1 MKRIKRRSSAALLL
15 AFLVMAGTGVLFFR
29 LLRNGAT
36 WAAYSAN
43 SSVYT
48 DRGVLDCGTLTD
60 RSGLVLA
67 HARQGVYGYADDA
80 VIRTSSVHAVGDYR
94 GYIGTSALSA
104 YAGELTGYTTIRG
117 TTRPGN
123 TVALSLDVR
132 LQTAAW
138 AALSGRTGAVM
149 VMNYETGEVLCMV
162 SNPSYDPNGEAD
174 ESIEGLFVNR
184 ALSAAYTPGSVFKLV
199 TLAAAI
205 ENIDDLYER
214 SFPCAGSCEVAG
226 VTVNCAGVHGAQ
238 TIEQALANSC
248 NCAFAELSLELGGD
262 TLAQYARDYGF
273 TRAHYLDTVL
283 SAAGTFEAV
292 QEADSYLA
300 WSGIGQHTDLICPYT
315 MLRFCAAVANGGV
328 LQEPT
333 MLLGKDNGKSKLIK
347 AATAEELGEMMDYT
361 VDYNYSQTLDIGT
374 LPLCAKSGTA
384 ELGDETSH
392 AWFTGYLHSG
402 APLAFVVVLERG
414 GGGLSQAGSVALPVL
429 NTAWEYY
436 KE

>member
-1 MKRIKRRSSAALLL
+1 
-15 AFLVMAGTGVLFFR
+15 VT
-29 LLRNGAT
+29 
-36 WAAYSAN
+36 
-43 SSVYT
+43 
-48 DRGVLDCGTLTD
+48 
-60 RSGLVLA
+60 
-67 HARQGVYGYADDA
+67 
-80 VIRTSSVHAVGDYR
+80 
-94 GYIGTSALSA
+94 
-104 YAGELTGYTTIRG
+104 
-117 TTRPGN
+117 
-123 TVALSLDVR
+123 LSLDVR

-162 SNPSYDPNGEAD
+162 STPTYDPNGEAD
-174 ESIEGLFVNR
+174 ESIEGLFINR
-184 ALSAAYTPGSVFKLV
+184 CLSATYTPGSVFKLV

-205 ENIDDLYER
+205 ENIPDLYKR
-214 SFPCAGSCEVAG
+214 SFPCGGSCDVAG

-238 TIEQALANSC
+238 TVEQALANSC
-248 NCAFAELSLELGGD
+248 NCAFAELALELGGER
-262 TLAQYARDYGF
+262 LAEYARDYGF

-300 WSGIGQHTDLICPYT
+300 WSGIGQHTNLVCPYA
-315 MLRFCAAVANGGV
+315 MLRFTAAVANGGE

-333 MLLGKDNGKSKLIK
+333 MLLGEDNGSRRLLKPS
-347 AATAEELGEMMDYT
+347 TAEALGEMMDYT
-361 VDYNYSQTLDIGT
+361 VDYNYSETLDIGT

-402 APLAFVVVLERG
+402 VPLCFVVVLERG
-414 GGGLSQAGSVALPVL
+414 GGGLSQAGPVALSVL

>member
-15 AFLVMAGTGVLFFR
+15 ALLVMLGTGVLFLR
-29 LLRNGAT
+29 LLKNGAT
-36 WAAYSAN
+36 WAAYNAN

-60 RSGLVLA
+60 RNGVLLA
-67 HARQGVYGYADDA
+67 HAEGGVYGYASDPA
-80 VIRTSSVHAVGDYR
+80 IRTASVHAVGDYR

-104 YAGELTGYTTIRG
+104 YADRLTGYTTIRG

-123 TVALSLDVR
+123 SVTLSLDVR

-149 VMNYETGEVLCMV
+149 LMNYETGEVLCMV
-162 SNPSYDPNGEAD
+162 SNPSYDPNLPAD
-174 ESIEGLFVNR
+174 EEIDGLFINR

-205 ENIDDLYER
+205 EHIDDLYDR
-214 SFPCAGSCEVAG
+214 SFPCSGSCEVAG
-226 VTVNCAGVHGAQ
+226 VEVKCAGVHGAQ
-238 TIEQALANSC
+238 TVEQALANSC
-248 NCAFAELSLELGGD
+248 NCAFAELALELGGN
-262 TLAQYARDYGF
+262 TLAEYARDYGF
-273 TRAHYLDTVL
+273 TRAHQLDTVL

-300 WSGIGQHTDLICPYT
+300 WSGIGQHTDLVCPYA
-315 MLRFCAAVANGGV
+315 MLRFCAAVANGGE

-333 MLLGKDNGKSKLIK
+333 MLLGEDNGSRRLIK
-347 AATAEELGEMMDYT
+347 ASTAEALGEMMDYT
-361 VDYNYSQTLDIGT
+361 VDYNYSSAMDIGT

-384 ELGDETSH
+384 ELGDESSH

-414 GGGLSQAGSVALPVL
+414 GGGLSQAGPVALSVL

>member
-15 AFLVMAGTGVLFFR
+15 ALLVMLGTGVLFLR
-29 LLRNGAT
+29 LLKNGAT
-36 WAAYSAN
+36 WAAYNAN

-60 RSGLVLA
+60 RNGVLLA
-67 HARQGVYGYADDA
+67 HAEGGVYGYASDPA
-80 VIRTSSVHAVGDYR
+80 IRTASVHAVGDYR

-104 YAGELTGYTTIRG
+104 YADRLTGYTTIRG

-123 TVALSLDVR
+123 SVTLSLDVR

-149 VMNYETGEVLCMV
+149 LMNYETGEVLCMV
-162 SNPSYDPNGEAD
+162 SNPSYDPNLPAD
-174 ESIEGLFVNR
+174 EEIDGLFINR

-205 ENIDDLYER
+205 EHIDDLYDR
-214 SFPCAGSCEVAG
+214 SFPCSGSCEVAG
-226 VTVNCAGVHGAQ
+226 VEVKCAGVHGAQ
-238 TIEQALANSC
+238 TVEQALANSC
-248 NCAFAELSLELGGD
+248 NCAFAELALELGGN
-262 TLAQYARDYGF
+262 TLAEYARDYGF
-273 TRAHYLDTVL
+273 TRAHQLDTVL

-300 WSGIGQHTDLICPYT
+300 WSGIGQHTDLVCPYA
-315 MLRFCAAVANGGV
+315 MLRFCAAVANGGE

-333 MLLGKDNGKSKLIK
+333 MLLGEDNGSRRLIK
-347 AATAEELGEMMDYT
+347 ASTAEALGEMMDYT
-361 VDYNYSQTLDIGT
+361 VDYNYSSAMDIGA

-384 ELGDETSH
+384 ELGDGSSH

-414 GGGLSQAGSVALPVL
+414 GGGLSQAGPVALSVL